1 MVRKEFLSR
10 AESSPSPSLE
20 FENIN
25 NIPVH
30 CNEILRQKAMECA
43 IICQAS
49 F

>member
-10 AESSPSPSLE
+10 AASSPSPSLE